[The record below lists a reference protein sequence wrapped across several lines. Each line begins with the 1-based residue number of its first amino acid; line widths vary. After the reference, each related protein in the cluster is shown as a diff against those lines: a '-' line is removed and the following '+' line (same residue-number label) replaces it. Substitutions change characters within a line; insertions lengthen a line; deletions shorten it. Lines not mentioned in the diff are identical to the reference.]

1 MAQFSL
7 KAFWLKVFIT
17 IKLRLVIPKIQP
29 MDFSA
34 YKMVNFDWIKI
45 YQDKLGRSVFYAFID
60 KVYGILNRMQ
70 EGQVFNLS
78 TDISITDRNRD
89 LFIKVACMYI
99 NEGNENYS
107 FSNDYTLIT
116 VVSNK
121 SAYQDNKRL
130 QQVLLELENKRQ
142 RKIEITE

>member
-1 MAQFSL
+1 
-7 KAFWLKVFIT
+7 
-17 IKLRLVIPKIQP
+17 

-45 YQDKLGRSVFYAFID
+45 YQDKLGRTVFYAFID
-60 KVYGILNRMQ
+60 KVYGILNRME